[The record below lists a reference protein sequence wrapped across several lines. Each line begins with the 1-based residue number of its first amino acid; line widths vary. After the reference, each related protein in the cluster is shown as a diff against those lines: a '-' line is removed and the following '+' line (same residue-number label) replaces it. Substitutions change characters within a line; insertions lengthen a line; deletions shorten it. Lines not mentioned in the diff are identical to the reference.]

1 MKILI
6 TGTTGY
12 IGKRL
17 IPFLLEA
24 GHELVCSVRDLSRAP
39 RKFKKIPQITFIEI
53 DFLTYDPS
61 VTLPAD
67 IDVAYYLMHSMSASN
82 DFDKLE
88 LTCADNFKKY
98 TANAGLKQVI
108 YLSGIVNEDELS
120 KHLQSR
126 KEVEEALAGGN
137 YALTTFRAGII
148 VGSGSASFEIIR
160 DLVEKLPIM
169 VTPRWL
175 DTKTQPIAVRD
186 VLLYLSRAAGDER
199 LFNSNYDIFGPDIL
213 TYKEML
219 LEFAKVR
226 GLKRTII
233 TLPIMTPKL
242 SSYWLYFVT
251 STTYKLA
258 AALVDSMKI
267 EVIGRE
273 SNISQLLDVQPMS
286 YHDAMVKALS
296 IIQQDSTP
304 SSWKDAMVGSR
315 FQKKLSTYITIPEY
329 GVLTDVKERKI
340 TDEADV
346 LNRIW
351 ALGGATGWYYG
362 DILWKA
368 RGFLD
373 RIFGGT
379 GLRRGR
385 TNQADLQAGDAL
397 DFWRVLEADRD
408 KKRLLLY
415 AEMKLPGEAWLE
427 FKIKKD
433 VLYQSAVFRPKG
445 LWGRMYWYSVLP
457 FHYFIFNGL
466 INNLVKGKEK

>member
-39 RKFKKIPQITFIEI
+39 KKFKKIPQISFIEI
-53 DFLTYDPS
+53 DFLSYDAT
-61 VTLPAD
+61 VTLPPD
-67 IDVAYYLMHSMSASN
+67 IDVAYYLMHSMSSSD

-88 LTCADNFKKY
+88 LTCAANFKKY

-126 KEVEEALAGGN
+126 KHVEEALAGGN

-175 DTKTQPIAVRD
+175 NTKTQPIAIRD

-199 LFNSNYDIFGPDIL
+199 LFNNNYDIFGPDVL

-219 LEFAKVR
+219 LGFAKVR

-233 TLPIMTPKL
+233 TLPVMTPKM

-251 STTYKLA
+251 STSFKLA
-258 AALVDSMKI
+258 AALVDSMKV
-267 EVIGRE
+267 EVIGRK
-273 SNISQLLDVQPMS
+273 SNIAELLNVQPMN
-286 YHDAMVKALS
+286 YNDAVVKALS
-296 IIQQDSTP
+296 IIQQDSIP
-304 SSWKDAMVGSR
+304 SSWKDAMVNSR
-315 FQKKLSTYITIPEY
+315 FQKKLSSYSNIPEF
-329 GVLTDVKERKI
+329 GVLKDEKNRKI
-340 TDEADV
+340 TDEETV

-351 ALGGATGWYYG
+351 ALGGVTGWYYG
-362 DILWKA
+362 NFLWKA

-373 RIFGGT
+373 RIFGGI

-433 VLYQSAVFRPKG
+433 TLYQTAVFRPKG

-466 INNLVKGKEK
+466 INNLVKGKVK

>member
-24 GHELVCSVRDLSRAP
+24 GHELMCSVRDLGRVP
-39 RKFKKIPQITFIEI
+39 KKFKKIPQITFIEI
-53 DFLTYDPS
+53 DFLTYDAS
-61 VTLPAD
+61 VTLPPD
-67 IDVAYYLMHSMSASN
+67 IDVAYYLMHSMSTSA

-88 LTCADNFKKY
+88 LTCAENFKKY
-98 TANAGLKQVI
+98 TANTGLKQVI

-126 KEVEEALAGGN
+126 KEVEESLAGGN

-175 DTKTQPIAVRD
+175 DTKTQPIAIRD

-199 LFNSNYDIFGPDIL
+199 LFNNNYDIFGPDVL

-233 TLPIMTPKL
+233 TLPVMTPKL

-273 SNISQLLDVQPMS
+273 SNISQLLNVQPIS
-286 YHDAMVKALS
+286 YHEAMVKALS

-315 FQKKLSTYITIPEY
+315 FKEKLSSYITIPEY

-346 LNRIW
+346 INRIW

-362 DILWKA
+362 NFLWKA

-385 TNQADLQAGDAL
+385 TSQADLQAGDAL
-397 DFWRVLEADRD
+397 DFWRVLEADKD

-433 VLYQSAVFRPKG
+433 VLYQNAVFRPKG
-445 LWGRMYWYSVLP
+445 LWGRMYWYAVLP